1 MGLDALLKP
10 FLRPPRSG
18 KARTARSLSR
28 RARHKSRRHSPFP
41 VTPAKIRGLAGRCSH
56 QFVLDFTQEGIL
68 RKDDL
73 FKVVFDPGADKREKR
88 IPARSFR
95 VLPRTSC
102 ACCFLR
108 I

>member
-1 MGLDALLKP
+1 MA
-10 FLRPPRSG
+10 F
-18 KARTARSLSR
+18 RTARPCR
-28 RARHKSRRHSPFP
+28 
-41 VTPAKIRGLAGRCSH
+41 TSH

-88 IPARSFR
+88 VPGQIVPR
-95 VLPRTSC
+95 VALLRAFAPQTYLF
-102 ACCFLR
+102 ALR